1 VKEPNVRGGMSVPI
15 AVAIAITLFG
25 AGVAYSIA
33 TKVPK
38 PSRVPA
44 AVPSEIQVEVR

>member
-1 VKEPNVRGGMSVPI
+1 MKEPNVRGGMSVPI
-15 AVAIAITLFG
+15 VVAIAITLFG

-38 PSRVPA
+38 ARPA
-44 AVPSEIQVEVR
+44 PASVPSEIQVEAP

>member
-1 VKEPNVRGGMSVPI
+1 MKQLNVRGGITVPI

-25 AGVAYSIA
+25 AGVAYSVA

-38 PSRVPA
+38 GPRAPA
-44 AVPSEIQVEVR
+44 PVPSEIPVEVR